1 MKKAVPNS
9 PDNPQEVLAVIPA
22 RGGSKGIPRKNVLR
36 VGGVPLVGRSILAAI
51 QADRVTRVVVSTDD
65 PQIEQ
70 VARRY
75 GAEVVTRPPEI
86 SGDSASS
93 ESALLHVLDTLR
105 NREGYEPD
113 LLVFLQCTSPLT
125 EPEDIDGTV
134 AALLDRNGDSA
145 LAVVPFHYFIWQERD
160 DGSAEGVNHDKS
172 VRQMRQDRTPE
183 FLEAGSVYVMKADGF
198 RRVGHR
204 FFGKTVLHPTPPL
217 RRWEIDDPE
226 DLPVAESLARTNQK
240 LRAIDQ
246 LPAAPAGLV
255 MDFDGVFTDNKV
267 MVTQEG
273 LEAVVCNRGD
283 GMGLSMLRRR
293 GLPMLVLSSEVNP
306 VVGARCRKL
315 KLDCLQGYETK
326 IGALNDWM
334 VEKQLRP
341 AEVVYV
347 GNDVNDVECMSVVG
361 CPVAVADATEPA
373 HAAAKIVLRS
383 TGGNGAVREVTDMI
397 LHKLGD
403 A

>member
-1 MKKAVPNS
+1 MANT

-36 VGGVPLVGRSILAAI
+36 VGGVPLVGRSILAAA
-51 QADRVTRVVVSTDD
+51 QARRVTRVVVSTDD
-65 PQIEQ
+65 PEIEQ

-93 ESALLHVLDTLR
+93 ESALLHVLDHLG
-105 NREGYEPD
+105 EGEDYRPD

-134 AALLDRNGDSA
+134 GALLDRSADSA
-145 LAVVPFHYFIWQERD
+145 LAVVPFHYFIWQEQP

-172 VRQMRQDRTPE
+172 VRPMRQDRTPE
-183 FLEAGSVYVMKADGF
+183 YLEAGSVYVMKADGF
-198 RRVGHR
+198 RRAKHR

-217 RRWEIDDPE
+217 RRWEIDEPE
-226 DLPVAESLARTNQK
+226 DVPVAEALARTNTRM
-240 LRAIDQ
+240 RAIDR
-246 LPAAPAGLV
+246 LPDRPAGLV
-255 MDFDGVFTDNKV
+255 MDFDGVFTNNKV

-273 LEAVVCNRGD
+273 LEAVVCSRGD
-283 GMGLSMLRRR
+283 GMGISMLRRT

-306 VVGARCRKL
+306 VVTARCRKL
-315 KLDCLQGYETK
+315 KLECLQGYETK

-334 VEKQLRP
+334 AKHGLKP
-341 AEVVYV
+341 ADVVYV
-347 GNDVNDVECMSVVG
+347 GNDVNDVDCMSAVG

-373 HAAAKIVLRS
+373 RAAARIVLRS

-397 LHKLGD
+397 LHKLGE